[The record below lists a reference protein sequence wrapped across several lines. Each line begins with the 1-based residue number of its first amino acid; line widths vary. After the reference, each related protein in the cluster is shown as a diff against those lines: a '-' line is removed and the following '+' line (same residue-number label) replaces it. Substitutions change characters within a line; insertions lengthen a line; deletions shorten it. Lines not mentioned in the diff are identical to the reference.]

1 MTSFI
6 AAGGSGRSTS
16 VIPAVPAAWS
26 VTTIAFMMIFSL
38 VICLVGGNVAALESP
53 FDISCQ
59 GPWVASQ
66 VGPGASDGTQ
76 PADLDS
82 AGRPRAS
89 IGACRSRTN
98 ADDCLPPASLG
109 RV

>member
-1 MTSFI
+1 LERLVKRQ
-6 AAGGSGRSTS
+6 GLERELRGRSKRML
-16 VIPAVPAAWS
+16 PEQRGRRR
-26 VTTIAFMMIFSL
+26 SL
-38 VICLVGGNVAALESP
+38 DRPVLADPLGRRRESSLDLLAPQVALGGA
-53 FDISCQ
+53 DR
-59 GPWVASQ
+59 
-66 VGPGASDGTQ
+66 TQ

-89 IGACRSRTN
+89 RGACRSRTN